1 MKIILCGYMGSGK
14 SAVGLRLSKSSSMAF
29 LDLDQCISEHE
40 SRTVS
45 EIFSNS
51 GELYF
56 RRVERQVLENVLS
69 REGNT
74 VIALGGGTPCYGDN
88 TAYMLAQP
96 QVKII
101 YLKANIQTIV
111 KRLESSKQS
120 RPLLDFLK
128 DSLSKE
134 EFIAKHLF
142 ERSFYYEQSHQVV
155 AVDDK
160 SLEEVTAECLQLL
173 QNRTE

>member
-14 SAVGLRLSKSSSMAF
+14 SAVGLRLSESSSMAF

-56 RRVERQVLENVLS
+56 RRVERQVLENVLW

-88 TAYMLAQP
+88 MTYMLAQP

-101 YLKANIQTIV
+101 YLKANIRTIV

-142 ERSFYYEQSHQVV
+142 ERSFFYEQSHQVV

-160 SLEEVTAECLQLL
+160 SLEEVTEECLQLL
-173 QNRTE
+173 QHRTE